1 MSEILTTYAKPINI
15 GKNILTMSVTCVD
28 ERLAP
33 RVHHLSFRLP
43 GANIMPRKNEPSY
56 PLAAVLFFSATADF
70 YSKSRIVIADHGL
83 LGEKGFVNCGM
94 GGITEHLSRI
104 KKNLLDQ
111 EKLSEEE
118 IDTYLSRIAL
128 YDINNLGGIGK
139 HAQWEVE
146 QLNKISLSFVP
157 QGLLGKILP
166 NDYEK
171 ELIPNERLI
180 ITQPYINQSGL
191 LANIDEK
198 RDTFNGST
206 IIQTV
211 AGLPT
216 VQEDYSLTNG
226 LLLFN
231 HVKGENVRE
240 IIILEPSMN
249 SLDQT
254 PARRLLQKTQ
264 QTLDHTI
271 KQLTQE
277 IARVTNIPSDE
288 CYRYLHSIKNN
299 TNICLYGLEGEQIS
313 RAKKLA
319 EAIKQSNLLS
329 DNITIKYG
337 LTDVQGTIKKLFAL

>member
-1 MSEILTTYAKPINI
+1 MSEVLTTYTKSVNI

-94 GGITEHLSRI
+94 GGIKEHLERI
-104 KKNLLDQ
+104 KKNLFDQ
-111 EKLSEEE
+111 KKLTEEE
-118 IDTYLSRIAL
+118 IDIYLSRITL

-146 QLNKISLSFVP
+146 RLNKISLPFVP
-157 QGLLGKILP
+157 TGLLGKILP

-171 ELIPNERLI
+171 ELIPNERMI
-180 ITQPYINQSGL
+180 ITQPYVNQSGL

-198 RDTFNGST
+198 GNSFDGST

-211 AGLPT
+211 AGLPN

-231 HVKGENVRE
+231 HLKGEAVRE
-240 IIILEPSMN
+240 IIVLEPAMN

-254 PARRLLQKTQ
+254 PIRRLLQKTQ
-264 QTLDHTI
+264 QTIDHTV

-277 IARVTNIPSDE
+277 IARVTNIPFDE
-288 CYRYLHSIKNN
+288 CYRYLLSIKNN
-299 TNICLYGLEGEQIS
+299 TNICLYGLEGEQLN

-319 EAIKQSNLLS
+319 EAIQLSNLLS
-329 DNITIKYG
+329 NNITIKYG
-337 LTDVQGTIKKLFAL
+337 LTDVQGKIKKLFIL